1 VRRLLKSGMRAEA
14 VTVLGL
20 TFKENVA
27 DIRNSQSADMIRE
40 LQTFGIA
47 VQVHDPLADAA
58 AAMHEYGL
66 RLRCED
72 ELAPADAVVLAVG
85 HDRYRAAGWPLICR
99 LLKGGR
105 GLVMDV
111 KGTLDPRQRPQQIE
125 LWRL

>member
-1 VRRLLKSGMRAEA
+1 M
-14 VTVLGL
+14 
-20 TFKENVA
+20 
-27 DIRNSQSADMIRE
+27 
-40 LQTFGIA
+40 
-47 VQVHDPLADAA
+47 
-58 AAMHEYGL
+58 
-66 RLRCED
+66 
-72 ELAPADAVVLAVG
+72 VLAVG